1 MHITREVVL
10 DADRDE
16 VWNALIDRDQRADWL
31 EDDRPLQIL
40 HADAGHRLTW
50 RWTAPDAHGIES
62 TVELELEATEDGRT
76 RLTVVERPT
85 AAASCSIESAV
96 IDVQAWDRRLLG
108 LELRCL
114 VRAAAPALV

>member
-1 MHITREVVL
+1 MHVMRQVVL
-10 DADRDE
+10 DADLDE
-16 VWNALIDRDQRADWL
+16 VWNALIDSDERADWL
-31 EDDRPLQIL
+31 DDDRPLQIL
-40 HADAGHRLTW
+40 HADAGRRLTW
-50 RWTAPDAHGIES
+50 RWTAPDAHGVES
-62 TVELELEATEDGRT
+62 TVELELEATDDGRT

-96 IDVQAWDRRLLG
+96 IDVEAWDRRLLG

>member
-16 VWNALIDRDQRADWL
+16 VWQALIDRDQRADWL

-40 HADAGHRLTW
+40 HADTGRRLTW
-50 RWTAPDAHGIES
+50 RWTAPDVHGVES
-62 TVELELEATEDGRT
+62 TVELELEATDDGRT

-85 AAASCSIESAV
+85 AAAACSVDSAV
-96 IDVQAWDRRLLG
+96 IDVEAWDRRLLG

-114 VRAAAPALV
+114 VRATAPALV